1 MFKIDLILKEWSAIF
16 SFFELK
22 KYCIIFRKGGIHEKE
37 FLEIE
42 SYFGIF
48 KTHEHESIETLKPSC
63 KSFLTNS
70 TVEYTGTFDLEYI
83 AKIKKSYLVDS
94 FEKLEILDEFSPW
107 NIDYLKDRFNFKPK
121 NPLYCYFL
129 ELRKLKIPEKV
140 LYIPEEAKGCKSWFK
155 PSSEIKVYSTSLIND
170 SMNENRVYS
179 KIGV

>member
-1 MFKIDLILKEWSAIF
+1 MFKIDLILKEWSSIF
-16 SFFELK
+16 GFFELK

-121 NPLYCYFL
+121 KSKPDKAVT
-129 ELRKLKIPEKV
+129 EALRLKGKKV
-140 LYIPEEAKGCKSWFK
+140 TVATVAFGIMCLNIIFDVLT
-155 PSSEIKVYSTSLIND
+155 PSAFAALI
-170 SMNENRVYS
+170 
-179 KIGV
+179 

>member
-63 KSFLTNS
+63 KSFLNNS
-70 TVEYTGTFDLEYI
+70 TVGKSISEHIKIISEDQKSELLIIEKKLIEKEKNLI
-83 AKIKKSYLVDS
+83 AKKNVIEKNEFEVCELHLHSLKSGYMKFLSNFIKLQNQFSQL
-94 FEKLEILDEFSPW
+94 LDGQNAKFLCLSNRKFS
-107 NIDYLKDRFNFKPK
+107 
-121 NPLYCYFL
+121 
-129 ELRKLKIPEKV
+129 
-140 LYIPEEAKGCKSWFK
+140 
-155 PSSEIKVYSTSLIND
+155 
-170 SMNENRVYS
+170 
-179 KIGV
+179 